1 MAVYGI
7 SDLHLHLAVPEKD
20 MSVFG
25 DLWKNHSQKLRER
38 WTRTVAEDDIVL
50 VPGDI
55 SWAMKLPQAM
65 ADLEFVAS
73 LPGTKILVRGNH
85 ELWWH
90 RKQTARLRKLLPE
103 SIILLQG
110 DSVNVGRY
118 WFGGT
123 RGWRREEKTRGSDP
137 AIWQRELDYLSRAI
151 DSMGEG
157 VRVALMHYPP
167 YDDDMKHNDFARLLW
182 QRGVDMVVYGH
193 IHGGEY
199 MEGAINGTEYRYV
212 AADHLDFTPA
222 LLFE

>member
-73 LPGTKILVRGNH
+73 LPGTKILVRG
-85 ELWWH
+85 
-90 RKQTARLRKLLPE
+90 
-103 SIILLQG
+103 
-110 DSVNVGRY
+110 
-118 WFGGT
+118 
-123 RGWRREEKTRGSDP
+123 
-137 AIWQRELDYLSRAI
+137 
-151 DSMGEG
+151 
-157 VRVALMHYPP
+157 
-167 YDDDMKHNDFARLLW
+167 
-182 QRGVDMVVYGH
+182 
-193 IHGGEY
+193 
-199 MEGAINGTEYRYV
+199 
-212 AADHLDFTPA
+212 
-222 LLFE
+222 